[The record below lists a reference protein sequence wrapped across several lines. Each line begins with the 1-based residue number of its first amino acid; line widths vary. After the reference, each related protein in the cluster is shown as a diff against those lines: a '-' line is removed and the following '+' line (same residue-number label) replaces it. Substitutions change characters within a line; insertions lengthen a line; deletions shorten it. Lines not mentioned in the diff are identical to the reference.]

1 MMLDKTLDQAFR
13 DVATDVEF
21 LEDIGLS
28 PQAFILLLDGV
39 DIQWGDDCCTWAERL
54 GAYEERPR

>member
-13 DVATDVEF
+13 DVATDVGF

-28 PQAFILLLDGV
+28 PQAFIVLLDPV
-39 DIQWGDDCCTWAERL
+39 DIQWGDDCCR
-54 GAYEERPR
+54 